1 MTVSTGKMSESPEPL
16 WEPWRTEGGAEQ
28 KTGKVDSLVKLPA
41 ELPIISKQCNIV
53 SLILTLTSRL
63 ALTLLFAVDLLPAR
77 PEPGVLAGSVLGAQ
91 DGEALVTAVDR
102 SVTNIAPCIKYHWVH
117 FIL

>member
-53 SLILTLTSRL
+53 SLLSSHNIDTDTDTLHSPH
-63 ALTLLFAVDLLPAR
+63 FLP
-77 PEPGVLAGSVLGAQ
+77 S
-91 DGEALVTAVDR
+91 
-102 SVTNIAPCIKYHWVH
+102 PCC
-117 FIL
+117 LQ